1 MFSIAG
7 KIKEM
12 QNRCTSI
19 YWKFVHD
26 VTDASEL
33 PIQDAVISL
42 LDAICFL
49 DDNGKD
55 GIHR

>member
-12 QNRCTSI
+12 QNGCI

-42 LDAICFL
+42 LDAICFF